1 MEISNKGLTGEF
13 YVLAQLNARG
23 YNASLTLGNTKSVD
37 ILVMNN
43 KTNKGFKVEVKTTT
57 NKPIKEKLFA
67 KWHNDNACYN
77 WILSKKNETYI
88 DDNLIYCF
96 VHISDLNVMPKFF
109 LVHSKDVAN
118 YVKSQ
123 HKFYLSTRKN
133 KVSDSS
139 MRKFRVE
146 INDPNK
152 YQNNWGIF
160 DK

>member
-1 MEISNKGLTGEF
+1 MNISQKGLVGEF

-37 ILVMNN
+37 ILVINN

-57 NKPIKEKLFA
+57 NKPMKEKLFA
-67 KWHNDNACYN
+67 KWHNDNICYN

-88 DDNLIYCF
+88 EDNLIYCF
-96 VHISDLNVMPKFF
+96 VHISELNVMPEFF
-109 LVHSKDVAN
+109 LVHSKDVAD

-123 HKFYLSTRKN
+123 HKYYLSTRKN

-139 MRKFRVE
+139 MRKFRIE
-146 INDPNK
+146 INDPNNYK
-152 YQNNWGIF
+152 NNWLIF
-160 DK
+160 DN